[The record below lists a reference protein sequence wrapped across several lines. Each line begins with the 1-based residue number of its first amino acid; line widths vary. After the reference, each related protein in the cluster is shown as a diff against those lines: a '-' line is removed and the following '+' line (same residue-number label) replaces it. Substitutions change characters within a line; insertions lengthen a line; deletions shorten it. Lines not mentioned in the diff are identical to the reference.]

1 MSRKPVARKGT
12 LAIAVIGDEPTV
24 TGFLLAGIGERHA
37 KYGTNFLIVDKG
49 TNSPLLTLIQIR
61 PNQA

>member
-1 MSRKPVARKGT
+1 MSIKPVARKGT

-24 TGFLLAGIGERHA
+24 TGFLLAGIGERHS

-49 TNSPLLTLIQIR
+49 KVKFELTWLRYDQD
-61 PNQA
+61 PN